1 MTDNPNKKTFWDK
14 VHLDPTMLLILLAL
28 LVYSALVI
36 WSASGQDIGMME
48 RKIGQIAMGLVI
60 MVVMAQIPP
69 RVYEGWAP
77 YLYIICIILLVAVDA
92 FGAIS
97 KGAQRWLDLGIVRFQ
112 PSEIAKIAVPL
123 MVARFINRDVC
134 PPSLKNTGIALVLI
148 FMPTLLV
155 AAQPDLGT
163 SILVA
168 LSGLFVLFL
177 SGLSWRLIG
186 VAVVLVAAFIPILWF
201 FLMHDYQRQRV
212 MMLLDRNQT
221 HSARAITLFSLK
233 LLLAPAD
240 YAAKAGCT
248 ALSHSLNFSPNAILT
263 LSSRYWR
270 KSWDSGHSDSARSLH
285 SADHARAVDSR
296 QSANHLWSR
305 HGWRLNADIIRL
317 CLRKY
322 WYGKRYSAG
331 CRGSAPTGQL
341 WRIGANCAD
350 GWVRDCNV
358 NPHPQENVV
367 EKRVRGAQCVSSGSG
382 SASRQE
388 CSRHVQA
395 MMVSN
400 RR

>member
-14 VHLDPTMLLILLAL
+14 IHIDPTMLLILLAL

-48 RKIGQIAMGLVI
+48 RKIGQIAMGLVV

-134 PPSLKNTGIALVLI
+134 PPSLKNTAIALVLI

-186 VAVVLVAAFIPILWF
+186 VAIVLIAAFIPILWF

-212 MMLLDRNQT
+212 MMLLDPETDPLGAGYHIIQSKIAIGSGGLRGKGWLHGTQSQLEFLPERHT
-221 HSARAITLFSLK
+221 DFIFAVLAEELGLVGILILLALYILLIMRGLWIAARAQTTF
-233 LLLAPAD
+233 
-240 YAAKAGCT
+240 
-248 ALSHSLNFSPNAILT
+248 
-263 LSSRYWR
+263 
-270 KSWDSGHSDSARSLH
+270 
-285 SADHARAVDSR
+285 
-296 QSANHLWSR
+296 WSR
-305 HGWRLNADIIRL
+305 DGWRINVNIIRL

-322 WYGKRYSAG
+322 WYGERYSACG
-331 CRGSAPTGQL
+331 WSTFTPGQL
-341 WRIGANCAD
+341 RGLRTDCAD
-350 GWVRDCNV
+350 GRVRDCDV
-358 NPHPQENVV
+358 DPHPQKNVV
-367 EKRVRGAQCVSSGSG
+367 EKRIRGAQCVSS
-382 SASRQE
+382 
-388 CSRHVQA
+388 CL
-395 MMVSN
+395 
-400 RR
+400 

>member
-1 MTDNPNKKTFWDK
+1 
-14 VHLDPTMLLILLAL
+14 
-28 LVYSALVI
+28 
-36 WSASGQDIGMME
+36 
-48 RKIGQIAMGLVI
+48 
-60 MVVMAQIPP
+60 
-69 RVYEGWAP
+69 
-77 YLYIICIILLVAVDA
+77 
-92 FGAIS
+92 
-97 KGAQRWLDLGIVRFQ
+97 
-112 PSEIAKIAVPL
+112 
-123 MVARFINRDVC
+123 
-134 PPSLKNTGIALVLI
+134 
-148 FMPTLLV
+148 
-155 AAQPDLGT
+155 
-163 SILVA
+163 
-168 LSGLFVLFL
+168 
-177 SGLSWRLIG
+177 
-186 VAVVLVAAFIPILWF
+186 
-201 FLMHDYQRQRV
+201 
-212 MMLLDRNQT
+212 MMLPTRNQT
-221 HSARAITLFSLK
+221 HSAQAITLFSLK

-248 ALSHSLNFSPNAILT
+248 ALSHSLNFPRTPYRLYLRGTGGRAGI
-263 LSSRYWR
+263 
-270 KSWDSGHSDSARSLH
+270 SGHFDSARSLH

>member
-212 MMLLDRNQT
+212 MMLLDPESDPLGAGYHIIQ
-221 HSARAITLFSLK
+221 SKIAIGSGGLRGKGWLHGTQSQLEFLPERHTDFIFAV
-233 LLLAPAD
+233 LAEELGLVGILILLAL
-240 YAAKAGCT
+240 Y
-248 ALSHSLNFSPNAILT
+248 IL
-263 LSSRYWR
+263 LIM
-270 KSWDSGHSDSARSLH
+270 
-285 SADHARAVDSR
+285 
-296 QSANHLWSR
+296 
-305 HGWRLNADIIRL
+305 GWRLNADIIRL